1 MILGKGAYGTVTKV
15 DGCAIKK
22 LQKLNHLIRE
32 YCAYCITKD
41 CDLIG
46 NCKEINFKTGE
57 LCLELYDMDL
67 KKWMQLKCPKNE
79 LTNEIKLQIIVK
91 ILLAL
96 VYLHDRNITHGDL
109 KLGNILVN
117 ENPFKLV
124 LSDLG
129 FTSNFKYASIA
140 STAPVYRDK
149 IIINSDL
156 KHDMYSFGICLY
168 EILSEKKI
176 YNEIQ
181 NSEMLKYLEHVDD
194 KNIFKPILIKL
205 FGERCNRPSARDI
218 LKMLNIP
225 APPLYNSNIVKV
237 PSQFNEKIRIT
248 YKLGSYVCH
257 NNINNIFYNVSK
269 DYNLKRTDK
278 AYPVL
283 INIMIDEKVSPNQ
296 YNLWIT
302 AMFMIIASVFC
313 SGNRSNHNKF
323 IEYFIEYFT
332 EEHSSIIKRIAN
344 SKYFIDLYY

>member
-15 DGCAIKK
+15 NDCAIKK

-32 YCAYCITKD
+32 YCAYCVTKN
-41 CDLIG
+41 CNLIG
-46 NCKEINFKTGE
+46 DCKDVNFKSGE

-67 KKWMQLKCPKNE
+67 KKWMQVKCTKNE
-79 LTNEIKLQIIVK
+79 LTNELKFQVIIN
-91 ILLAL
+91 ILFAL

-129 FTSNFKYASIA
+129 FTSNYKYANIA

-149 IIINSDL
+149 VICNADL
-156 KHDMYSFGICLY
+156 KHDIYSFGICIY

-176 YNEIQ
+176 YREIQ
-181 NSEMLKYLEHVDD
+181 NAEMLSYLEHLHDS
-194 KNIFKPILIKL
+194 NIFKDVLKKI
-205 FGERCNRPSARDI
+205 FGERHSRPSAREI
-218 LKMLNIP
+218 LKMLNIQ
-225 APPLYNSNIVKV
+225 PPSSYNLSIIKV

-248 YKLGSYVCH
+248 YKLGPYMCH

-283 INIMIDEKVSPNQ
+283 INIMIDEKVPPSQ
-296 YNLWIT
+296 YNTWIT
-302 AMFMIIASVFC
+302 SMFMIIASIFC
-313 SGNRSNHNKF
+313 SGGKANHNKF

-332 EEHSSIIKRIAN
+332 EEHSNVIKKIAN
-344 SKYFIDLYY
+344 SKYFINLYY